1 MGLRVTNIQ
10 RPGLQAASFEVAPGH
25 TLCIHGASGS
35 GKTLL
40 LRAIADLDPNRG
52 QVSLDGLARADM
64 AAHAWRRQVMYLPPE
79 PHWWADRVAPHASH
93 WPDTLLHALGFDTTV
108 LDWEIR
114 RLSSGERQRLA
125 LIRVLARSPRA
136 LLLDEPTANLDPDNS
151 LAAERLIA
159 DHRRQHRLP
168 IVWVSHDPAQR
179 ARVADRTMEMVEG
192 RLR

>member
-1 MGLRVTNIQ
+1 MGLRVNGLQ
-10 RPGLQAASFEVAPGH
+10 RPGLQPATFELASGK

-52 QVSLDGLARADM
+52 QVSLDGQAHAGM

-79 PHWWADRVAPHASH
+79 PHWWADRVAPHANH
-93 WPDTLLHALGFDTTV
+93 WPDSLLQALGFDTTV
-108 LDWEIR
+108 LDWEIS

-125 LIRVLARSPRA
+125 LIRVLARTPRA

-151 LAAERLIA
+151 LAAEGLIA
-159 DHRRQHRLP
+159 DHQRQHHSA
-168 IVWVSHDPAQR
+168 IIWVSHDPVQR
-179 ARVADRTMEMVEG
+179 ARVADRTLEMVDG
-192 RLR
+192 TLR